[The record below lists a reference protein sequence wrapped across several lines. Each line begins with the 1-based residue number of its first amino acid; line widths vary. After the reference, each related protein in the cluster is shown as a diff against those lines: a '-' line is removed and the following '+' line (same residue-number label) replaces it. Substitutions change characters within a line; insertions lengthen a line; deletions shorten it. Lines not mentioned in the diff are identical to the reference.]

1 METNPANIPWQPGI
15 LPPGIELES
24 RKVLK
29 KLPLAHRALAELKGV
44 AGTIPN
50 QAILLNTLGL
60 QEAKD
65 SSAVENIITTQD
77 ELYKAGLNV
86 TGWQTVAAKEVQ
98 SYVAALN
105 TGFDLVRRN
114 NLITANHILKIQ
126 SVLEMNKAGFRKL
139 PGTVLKNDQTGETV
153 FTPPQDYDI
162 IVKAMTDLERY
173 INDDS
178 LSEVD
183 PLVKMAVIHF
193 QFESIHPFFD
203 GNGRTGRII
212 NILYLVQKS
221 LLHLPILYLSRFII
235 DHQGDCYQHL
245 QNVSEKGE
253 WEPWILFILDGIE
266 KTSIDTISLILKIK
280 DLMMDYKHR
289 IRDGYKF
296 YSQELINNLFC
307 HPYTKIEFIQKDLKV
322 SRITAANYLNQLSDD
337 GFLTKKKLGVGNYYI
352 NEPLFALLSQA

>member
-1 METNPANIPWQPGI
+1 METNPANVPWLPGI

-29 KLPLAHRALAELKGV
+29 KLPAAHRALAELKGV
-44 AGTIPN
+44 ASTIPN

-77 ELYKAGLNV
+77 ELYKADLNV
-86 TGWQTVAAKEVQ
+86 TGWQTIAAKEVQ
-98 SYVAALN
+98 NYVAALN
-105 TGFDLVRRN
+105 TGIDLVRKN

-153 FTPPQDYDI
+153 FTPPQDHET
-162 IVKAMTDLERY
+162 IVKAMSELEKY

-183 PLVKMAVIHF
+183 PLVKVAVIHF

-221 LLHLPILYLSRFII
+221 LLNLPILYLSRYINSNKTEYY
-235 DHQGDCYQHL
+235 HHL
-245 QNVSEKGE
+245 QQVRENGA
-253 WEPWILFILDGIE
+253 WEPWILFMLEGIE
-266 KTSIDTISLILKIK
+266 KTSIDTISLILEIN
-280 DLMMDYKHR
+280 DLMMVYKHR
-289 IRDGYKF
+289 IRDDYKF
-296 YSQELINNLFC
+296 YSQELINNLFR

-322 SRITAANYLNQLSDD
+322 SRVTAASYLNQLAND
-337 GFLTKKKLGVGNYYI
+337 GFLMKKKLGVGNYYI
-352 NEPLFALLSQA
+352 NNPLFALLSR

>member
-1 METNPANIPWQPGI
+1 METNPANVPWQPGI

-29 KLPLAHRALAELKGV
+29 KLPAAHRALAELKGV

-86 TGWQTVAAKEVQ
+86 SGWQTVAAKEVQ
-98 SYVAALN
+98 NYVAALN
-105 TGFDLVRRN
+105 TGFDLVRKN

-139 PGTVLKNDQTGETV
+139 PGTVLKNEQTGMTV
-153 FTPPQDYDI
+153 FTPPQDHDT
-162 IVKAMTDLERY
+162 IVKAMTNLEKY

-178 LSEVD
+178 LSDVD
-183 PLVKMAVIHF
+183 FLVKVAVIHF

-203 GNGRTGRII
+203 GNGRTGRIL

-221 LLHLPILYLSRFII
+221 LLNLPILYLSRYINSNKAE
-235 DHQGDCYQHL
+235 YYRTL
-245 QNVSEKGE
+245 QQVRENGV
-253 WEPWILFILDGIE
+253 WEPWILFMLDGIE
-266 KTSIDTISLILKIK
+266 KTSIDTISLISEIK
-280 DLMMDYKHR
+280 DLMMVYKHR

-296 YSQELINNLFC
+296 YSQELINNLFR
-307 HPYTKIEFIQKDLKV
+307 HPYTKIEFIQKDLKI
-322 SRITAANYLNQLSDD
+322 SRITAANYLNQLSND

-352 NEPLFALLSQA
+352 NETLFALLSR

>member
-1 METNPANIPWQPGI
+1 MAINSANIPWQPGI
-15 LPPGIELES
+15 LPPGIEIES
-24 RKVLK
+24 RTVLK
-29 KLPLAHRALAELKGV
+29 KLPSAHRALAELKGV

-50 QAILLNTLGL
+50 QSILLNTLGL

-86 TGWQTVAAKEVQ
+86 TGWQTIAAKEVQ
-98 SYVAALN
+98 NYVTALN
-105 TGFDLVRRN
+105 TGFDLVRKN

-139 PGTVLKNDQTGETV
+139 PGTVLKNEQTGETV
-153 FTPPQDYDI
+153 FTPPQDLDT
-162 IVKAMTDLERY
+162 IVKAMTNLERY

-183 PLVKMAVIHF
+183 SLVKVAVIHF
-193 QFESIHPFFD
+193 QFESIHPFLD
-203 GNGRTGRII
+203 GNGRTGRIL

-221 LLHLPILYLSRFII
+221 LLNLPILYLSRYINSNKAE
-235 DHQGDCYQHL
+235 YYRHL
-245 QNVSEKGE
+245 QQVRENGA
-253 WEPWILFILDGIE
+253 WEPWILFMLEGIE
-266 KTSIDTISLILKIK
+266 KTSLDTISMILEIK
-280 DLMMDYKHR
+280 DLMMVYKHG

-322 SRITAANYLNQLSDD
+322 SRITAANYLNQLSND

-352 NEPLFALLSQA
+352 NNPLIAILSR

>member
-1 METNPANIPWQPGI
+1 METNPSKDPWQPGI
-15 LPPGIELES
+15 PPPDIELES

-29 KLPLAHRALAELKGV
+29 KLPSVHRALAELKGV

-50 QAILLNTLGL
+50 QTILLNTLGL

-98 SYVAALN
+98 NYVAALN
-105 TGFDLVRRN
+105 IGFEHVRKN
-114 NLITANHILKIQ
+114 NFITANHILKIQ
-126 SVLEMNKAGFRKL
+126 SVLENNKAGFRKL
-139 PGTVLKNDQTGETV
+139 PGTVLKNEQTGETV
-153 FTPPQDYDI
+153 FTPPQDYDS
-162 IVKAMTDLERY
+162 IVKAMTDLEKY

-178 LSEVD
+178 LSDVD
-183 PLVKMAVIHF
+183 PLVKLAVIHF

-221 LLHLPILYLSRFII
+221 LLNLPILYLSRYINSNKP
-235 DHQGDCYQHL
+235 DYYRHL
-245 QNVSEKGE
+245 QQVRENGA
-253 WEPWILFILDGIE
+253 WEPWILFMLEGIE
-266 KTSIDTISLILKIK
+266 KTSMETISLIVEIK

-296 YSQELINNLFC
+296 YSQELINNLFR

-322 SRITAANYLNQLSDD
+322 SRITASNYLNQLSND

-352 NEPLFALLSQA
+352 NDPLFELFSR

>member
-1 METNPANIPWQPGI
+1 METTPSNVPWQPGV
-15 LPPGIELES
+15 LPPRIELES

-29 KLPLAHRALAELKGV
+29 RLPSAHRALAELKGV

-98 SYVAALN
+98 NYVAALN
-105 TGFDLVRRN
+105 TGFDLVKKS

-126 SVLEMNKAGFRKL
+126 SVLEQNKAGFRRL
-139 PGTVLKNDQTGETV
+139 PGTVLKNEQSGETV
-153 FTPPQDYDI
+153 FTPPQDHET
-162 IVKAMTDLERY
+162 IVKAMTNLEKY

-183 PLVKMAVIHF
+183 FLVKVAVIHF

-221 LLHLPILYLSRFII
+221 LLNLPILYLSRYINSNKVE
-235 DHQGDCYQHL
+235 YYRHL
-245 QNVSEKGE
+245 QQVRENEA
-253 WEPWILFILDGIE
+253 WEPWILFMLDGIE
-266 KTSIDTISLILKIK
+266 KTSIDTISLILEIK
-280 DLMMDYKHR
+280 DLMMVYKHR
-289 IRDGYKF
+289 IREDYKF
-296 YSQELINNLFC
+296 YSQELINNLFR
-307 HPYTKIEFIQKDLKV
+307 HPYTKIEFIQRDLNV
-322 SRITAANYLNQLSDD
+322 SRITAANYLNQLAND

-352 NEPLFALLSQA
+352 NNPLFALLSR